1 VKQVELQIVWSKTAW
16 KLAKLPGDAI
26 ESISVE
32 MGGDANKEG
41 ETDVVVT
48 LFPNTSSSERS
59 QELMLTN
66 FSTKE
71 IIRLKI
77 TQQTTSVSSKITLNP
92 DVSYQK
98 VTGFG
103 GMLNPSWT
111 GNNLRDADVQKL
123 YGDLGYN
130 IIRMMLYPNKADWD

>member
-1 VKQVELQIVWSKTAW
+1 
-16 KLAKLPGDAI
+16 
-26 ESISVE
+26 

-77 TQQTTSVSSKITLNP
+77 TQQTTSVSSKNHVESRCFLPKSN
-92 DVSYQK
+92 
-98 VTGFG
+98 
-103 GMLNPSWT
+103 
-111 GNNLRDADVQKL
+111 R
-123 YGDLGYN
+123 
-130 IIRMMLYPNKADWD
+130 IRRYAESFVDRE

>member
-1 VKQVELQIVWSKTAW
+1 MEVSKTT
-16 KLAKLPGDAI
+16 GDAI

-77 TQQTTSVSSKITLNP
+77 TQQTTSVSSK
-92 DVSYQK
+92 S
-98 VTGFG
+98 
-103 GMLNPSWT
+103 
-111 GNNLRDADVQKL
+111 R
-123 YGDLGYN
+123 
-130 IIRMMLYPNKADWD
+130 